1 MTSEDR
7 AGFSRLIT
15 DVLGFYGQTVSDF
28 AISVWWEACQPFS
41 LEQVRKAMSAHA
53 TDPDVG
59 RFAPKPADVV
69 RALRGTHGDRSLV
82 AWGKVHQ
89 AMSAV
94 GAYESVVFDDPA
106 IHTAVEDIGGWTA
119 ICRGEID
126 ELPHLQRRFCQSYQ
140 SAVRGERPHPPRLVG
155 DYERLSAGTA
165 HEPPK
170 PVLIGDTDKCMA
182 VLRGGED
189 NQGLRVRRLSD
200 VMPAIK
206 RLERAA

>member
-1 MTSEDR
+1 MTDADR
-7 AGFSRLIT
+7 GAFARLIT

-69 RALRGTHGDRSLV
+69 RVLRGSHGDRSLV
-82 AWGKVHQ
+82 AWSKVHQ

-119 ICRGEID
+119 ICRSEVD

-140 SAVRGERPHPPRLVG
+140 SAVRGDRPHPPKLVG
-155 DYERLSAGTA
+155 DYERLSMRSPHA
-165 HEPPK
+165 PPK
-170 PVLIGDTDKCMA
+170 PVLIGDPEKCRQ
-182 VLRGGED
+182 VLVGGSD
-189 NQGLRVRRLSD
+189 GSGLQVQRLSD
-200 VMPAIK
+200 VVPVIK
-206 RLERAA
+206 RIGKAA